1 MISVSKARQVTLKRW
16 GRVETE
22 RLKLERFVALAVS
35 LTVALTVGC
44 ATTGPQGEIPFGEWS
59 GHGKFVYETWE
70 SDKDPKSIH
79 GDYSTRL
86 SVRPRTVDG
95 RDYVELEIVSG
106 RGSLPELGEKTHLK
120 VALSE
125 GKRVSES
132 AVLYRSAG
140 WLFNPEPGETL
151 DFKDEAAPYCASC
164 MTIDGTTVLQIRY
177 FGNFVDTFRFRGQ
190 HLAKA
195 GILFEDYGLIHW
207 SEQLTRQD

>member
-1 MISVSKARQVTLKRW
+1 MISVSQARQVTSKRW

-22 RLKLERFVALAVS
+22 CLQLERFVALAVP
-35 LTVALTVGC
+35 LTVVLTAGR
-44 ATTGPQGEIPFGEWS
+44 GS
-59 GHGKFVYETWE
+59 FVYETW
-70 SDKDPKSIH
+70 DPDEDPQSVH

-195 GILFEDYGLIHW
+195 GILFEDDGLIHW